1 MGNLYNV
8 EQKSEPQTYIG
19 ITGYNA
25 SKIGLNQW
33 TTEMRKQVMEK
44 LRGYAPEK
52 VDEIIKATFGDI
64 MDSKDI

>member
-8 EQKSEPQTYIG
+8 EQHSEPQTVA
-19 ITGYNA
+19 TGQNA
-25 SKIGLNQW
+25 SKIGLDQW

-52 VDEIIKATFGDI
+52 VDEIIKATFGNI

>member
-8 EQKSEPQTYIG
+8 EQKSEPQTHIG

-52 VDEIIKATFGDI
+52 VDEIIKATFGNI

>member
-8 EQKSEPQTYIG
+8 EQHSEPQTIA
-19 ITGYNA
+19 TGQNA
-25 SKIGLNQW
+25 SKIGLDQW